1 MKYAHCFKILV
12 LVIALAVIQTST
24 AEAALI
30 IDNFTDRQQVKDD
43 LTTAGT
49 TSDSTLL
56 SESASSL
63 TGVQRTFSATA
74 NGIPKSNKAGAMRS
88 INTHIS
94 AENGLLSFSNSG
106 KSDGT
111 ASILYDNFGIVDFTT
126 YADAFLI
133 EILEILEIDLNAELA
148 LIINNTSFSE
158 PLLFNSA
165 GSFYVDFSSFS
176 NPSALANVQNFALT
190 IKGDKALDFD
200 FKFSTVNRTGS
211 ASTAAV
217 PEPSLYALL
226 AIGLLVSG
234 TLKRTHIQF

>member
-1 MKYAHCFKILV
+1 MKYDHCLKILAS
-12 LVIALAVIQTST
+12 VIALTVMQTST

-43 LTTAGT
+43 LTTSGA
-49 TSDSTLL
+49 TSNSMDL
-56 SESASSL
+56 SGSASSL
-63 TGVQRTFSATA
+63 TGTQRTFSATA
-74 NGIPKSNKAGAMRS
+74 DGIPKSNKSGALRS

-94 AENGLLSFSNSG
+94 AENGWLSFSNSG

-111 ASILYDNFGIVDFTT
+111 ASILYNNFGAVDFTA

-133 EILEILEIDLNAELA
+133 EILEILENDLNAELA
-148 LIINNTSFSE
+148 LIINGTSFSD
-158 PLLFNSA
+158 PLIFNSA

-176 NPSALANVQNFALT
+176 NPSELTNVHNFALT
-190 IKGDKALDFD
+190 LKGEKALDFD
-200 FKFSTVNRTGS
+200 FKFSAVNRTGS
-211 ASTAAV
+211 TSTTAV

-226 AIGLLVSG
+226 AIGLLVFG